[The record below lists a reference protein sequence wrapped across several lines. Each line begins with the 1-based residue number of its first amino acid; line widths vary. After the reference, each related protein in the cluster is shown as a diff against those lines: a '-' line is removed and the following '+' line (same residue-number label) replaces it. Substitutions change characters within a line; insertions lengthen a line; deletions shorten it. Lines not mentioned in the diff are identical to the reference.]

1 MRDPTAQI
9 HHHLPQ
15 IQLVGSSRL
24 LSFLLSPLSL
34 LRPLSVPGPPYGL
47 VAALETRL
55 GLSLPPHKPLV
66 LSLCDFFGG
75 RLLPRLGSRP
85 PTLRYKLCI
94 VVLAGLRVAEYLPG
108 RSGLLEASLELVL
121 FALGKPPGLGPVGV
135 ALKGDLTPCLLDL
148 SLGSL
153 LVEIKRG
160 IVGVPGHS
168 QALAVLVLLRLR
180 FLAGA
185 FLAGAFLAAAFLAA
199 PLALP
204 SGAASTWGMAMTSMG
219 ATAPG

>member
-108 RSGLLEASLELVL
+108 RSGLLEASLEAVL
-121 FALGKPPGLGPVGV
+121 GPLGKAPGLGPVRV

-185 FLAGAFLAAAFLAA
+185 FLVAAFLAA

>member
-121 FALGKPPGLGPVGV
+121 FALGETPGLGPVRV

-185 FLAGAFLAAAFLAA
+185 FLVAAFLAA